1 MRRGGAI
8 WVGAGGGVLKDAYAC
23 GALGGARGN
32 QRMETGCTPKP
43 PAVAHTTHSKH
54 TPPTTHT
61 TNYTHHQLHTHH
73 RRYTTTNNTTHA
85 TTPLHHPSQQQ
96 QRGHAR
102 VGGPQPRRRRR
113 ALEVRRPLPPRQAHA
128 AALHGA
134 PQGARGRVCA
144 LRVRC
149 CGRGRSGER
158 VRQLCVVGGCFS
170 AWGDSTPSPPRQ
182 QQANNTLSAQTFTQP
197 NTQLPNGDVTSEQ
210 LRYLSGFLS
219 RYAAGEACADVTT
232 RANLQLRGVRL
243 EDAGELL
250 EGLKARGM
258 SSIQVRRV
266 LSRMLGVA
274 AVGLGRRRGR
284 VDCCGD
290 VACALR
296 GSAAAEDGGCGG
308 RAPPPLAGKRNGILN
323 APPATPHTSN
333 PSSRH
338 HPTPLYTTQNNN
350 PGQTPLP
357 TVDSPAWTRCAT

>member
-1 MRRGGAI
+1 M
-8 WVGAGGGVLKDAYAC
+8 
-23 GALGGARGN
+23 
-32 QRMETGCTPKP
+32 
-43 PAVAHTTHSKH
+43 
-54 TPPTTHT
+54 
-61 TNYTHHQLHTHH
+61 
-73 RRYTTTNNTTHA
+73 
-85 TTPLHHPSQQQ
+85 
-96 QRGHAR
+96 
-102 VGGPQPRRRRR
+102 
-113 ALEVRRPLPPRQAHA
+113 
-128 AALHGA
+128 
-134 PQGARGRVCA
+134 
-144 LRVRC
+144 
-149 CGRGRSGER
+149 
-158 VRQLCVVGGCFS
+158 RQLCVVGGCFS

-296 GSAAAEDGGCGG
+296 GSAAAEGGGCC
-308 RAPPPLAGKRNGILN
+308 RAR
-323 APPATPHTSN
+323 
-333 PSSRH
+333 
-338 HPTPLYTTQNNN
+338 
-350 PGQTPLP
+350 
-357 TVDSPAWTRCAT
+357 SPAARRETKWHFERTSSNIPHIKPIVPPSPNTTIHNSKQQPWTNATTYCRQSGMDSVRNLTGSPIAGVDPHELLDVR